1 MVFTCFILVMLSA
14 FEEQAIP
21 PVDVVVE
28 ALPNSGEQV
37 SILIGFVVPGVGTS
51 ATGYLIATRAN

>member
-1 MVFTCFILVMLSA
+1 MIKKKAKNVVC
-14 FEEQAIP
+14 EQP
-21 PVDVVVE
+21 LGVVVE